1 MEENK
6 QPYPAKSRSY
16 PLYKTDK
23 ISQIVPKKDNG
34 AEDKIASVIM
44 IFYRIFITILILA
57 VAIAIA
63 FAIYT
68 NSDIILDNILII
80 VIVAI
85 PVSIFLIKFIIEDI
99 RM

>member
-1 MEENK
+1 MEEDR
-6 QPYPAKSRSY
+6 QPHPAQSRPYPTHKANID
-16 PLYKTDK
+16 P
-23 ISQIVPKKDNG
+23 QIVPKKDNG

-44 IFYRIFITILILA
+44 IFYRIFITILILV